1 MRFSGPK
8 HAVAFVTLGSGLL
21 ASCVYYNTLY
31 NAEALYREAEDLRL
45 AGKDSA
51 LSGRYREVVAKATD
65 GYRADED
72 GRWADDAL
80 LLIAKAHLR
89 LGEVPEASRALERVL
104 EISDDSDVR
113 GQAAMYRGAVAVAA
127 GETVRG
133 LALLDQAITDI
144 EEPIH
149 RAEGHFWRARA
160 QLSRGMVEQG
170 WRELDRAAEAHSS
183 HVVPVG
189 FEKIAWGFT
198 LPDLTRIHQGIQT
211 LIFTSRAESY
221 GDSIRSLVRRFA
233 DRWGA
238 ESAVVLLDDA
248 QDAHWSQ
255 AERDR
260 LLMTRSWLAY
270 EAGDM
275 ARAKKDA
282 RLVGSGV
289 GDSAFDA
296 RVTLARWGLSEA
308 EHVDD
313 LAPLRSVLLPAV
325 TSGEARALLNAIRRV
340 ELLTEYGFEGEP
352 VALIAAAE
360 ISRDV
365 LAALGLS
372 AALFQ
377 LYADLVPEA
386 PWSTKALLA
395 AKELTTDPAQREGLD
410 RRLDALPG
418 DPYVY
423 YARKGHS
430 MAQLGELE
438 SRLQAMLDPLVE
450 RVDEELAARRQ
461 LAGVLEK

>member
-1 MRFSGPK
+1 MRVSGPK
-8 HAVAFVTLGSGLL
+8 NAVAFAAVGSGLL
-21 ASCVYYNTLY
+21 ASCVYFNTLY

-51 LSGRYREVVAKATD
+51 VSERYREVVAKATD

-72 GRWADDAL
+72 GSWADDAL

-89 LGEVPEASRALERVL
+89 LGEVPEASRALARVL
-104 EISDDSDVR
+104 EISDDPDVR
-113 GQAAMYRGAVAVAA
+113 SQAALYRGAVAVSA

-133 LALLDQAITDI
+133 LALLDQAITGI
-144 EEPIH
+144 KEPIH
-149 RAEGHFWRARA
+149 RAEGHLWRARA
-160 QLSRGMVEQG
+160 QLSQGMVDQG
-170 WRELDRAAEAHSS
+170 WRELDRAAETHSS
-183 HVVPVG
+183 HVVPAG
-189 FEKIAWGFT
+189 FEKIAWGFS

-238 ESAVVLLDDA
+238 RSAVVLLDNA
-248 QDAHWSQ
+248 QNAHWSR

-260 LLMTRSWLAY
+260 LLMTRAWLAY

-275 ARAKKDA
+275 ARARKDA
-282 RLVGSGV
+282 RSVGSGV
-289 GDSAFDA
+289 GQQAFDA
-296 RVTLARWGLSEA
+296 RVTLARWGLAEA

-325 TSGEARALLNAIRRV
+325 TSGEAQALLNAIRRV
-340 ELLTEYGFEGEP
+340 ELLTKYGIEGEA

-365 LAALGLS
+365 LAAQRLS
-372 AALFQ
+372 GSLFQ
-377 LYADLVPEA
+377 RYADLVPEA

-395 AKELTTDPAQREGLD
+395 ARELTTDPAQREGLD
-410 RRLDALPG
+410 RRLDAHPG
-418 DPYVY
+418 DAYVL
-423 YARKGHS
+423 YARKGRP
-430 MAQLGELE
+430 MAELEELE

-450 RVDEELAARRQ
+450 RVEEELTARRQ
-461 LAGVLEK
+461 LVGVPKK